1 MVTSSSSASATLKCT
16 ACRQVVSV
24 DNSIACPVPECD
36 RIFCIKRC
44 SSKCIVHCAAPDCP
58 DPNRCRLCASGQT
71 HKLLQRYTSQEVSD
85 IHEAF
90 TPCDMPDCD
99 ATFCAMCEDS
109 LHWCHECIRNL
120 CGACFKTE
128 MSCCDTCGYEYCQE
142 CIDELVDDGKICHSC
157 AETSSQDTAQEAGD
171 RAISKVDRQ
180 ADSYCFFLHF
190 ALARIF
196 GYIVTRRDSSG

>member
-99 ATFCAMCEDS
+99 ATFCAFAPCAKIACIGAMSASGIFAAHVSKLKCRAAILVVMNIVKSALMS
-109 LHWCHECIRNL
+109 LSMMAKYAIVAPRPHPRTRP
-120 CGACFKTE
+120 KK
-128 MSCCDTCGYEYCQE
+128 Q
-142 CIDELVDDGKICHSC
+142 KIVRLIPILF
-157 AETSSQDTAQEAGD
+157 SSF
-171 RAISKVDRQ
+171 RAKQ
-180 ADSYCFFLHF
+180 N
-190 ALARIF
+190 F
-196 GYIVTRRDSSG
+196 GYIVARRDSSG